1 MGRSTA
7 PSQENT
13 MTIRTAI
20 IGFGTGGR
28 VFHAPLLTA
37 EPRFTVSAIV
47 TTDPARV
54 ASAAGTYPRADI
66 LAGPDE
72 VFARDDLGLVV
83 ITSPNSTH
91 APLARRAIAA
101 GIPVVIDKPL
111 GLSSAEA
118 GSLVEEAEA
127 AGVPLTVFQNRRWD
141 GDFLTLR
148 RALAAGDIG
157 EVHQFES
164 AFEKWAPTLLQRWK
178 DIATPEEGGGI
189 LLDLGP
195 HLIDQALLLFGDIVD
210 VHAELDRR
218 RPGAM
223 ADDDVFLALTH
234 ANGVRSRL
242 WMNATAP
249 ANRPRF
255 RVLGSRGVLTS
266 HGLDPQEAQSKAGLR
281 PLDPGFGVHADGRTA
296 LLATPDGERPAPLLP
311 GEHLAFYRALGDAL
325 TSGAPLPVDP
335 RDCVRGLEIIE
346 AARRPA

>member
-1 MGRSTA
+1 M
-7 PSQENT
+7 P
-13 MTIRTAI
+13 IRTAV

-47 TTDPARV
+47 TSDAARV
-54 ASAAGTYPRADI
+54 AAAAGTYPQADI
-66 LAGPDE
+66 LSGPDE
-72 VFARDDLGLVV
+72 VFARDDLDLIV
-83 ITSPNSTH
+83 ITSPHSTH
-91 APLARRAIAA
+91 APLARRAISA

-111 GLSSAEA
+111 GISSAEA
-118 GSLVEEAEA
+118 CSLVEEAEA

-164 AFEKWAPTLLQRWK
+164 AFEKWAPTLIRRWK

-195 HLIDQALLLFGDIVD
+195 HLIDQALLLFGEVVN

-218 RPGAM
+218 RPGAV

-234 ANGVRSRL
+234 ASGVRSRL
-242 WMNATAP
+242 WMSATAP
-249 ANRPRF
+249 VNRPRF